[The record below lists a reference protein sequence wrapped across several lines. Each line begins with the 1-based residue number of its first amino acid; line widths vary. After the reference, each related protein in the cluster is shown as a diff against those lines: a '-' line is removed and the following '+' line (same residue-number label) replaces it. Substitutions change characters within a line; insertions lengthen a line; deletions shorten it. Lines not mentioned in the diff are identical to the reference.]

1 MRCVLDAGARLGEG
15 PIWASEE
22 AVLYWADSMA
32 QSLNRFDP
40 ATGARQC
47 WPVPDL
53 IGSFALCRTGG
64 ALLALRRGLAVLD
77 FESGVVRTV
86 KDFALAERDN
96 RFNDGKCDRRG
107 RFWAGTMHF
116 AGLPRQPRG
125 RLYRFEPDLS
135 HAVRETGI
143 RTSNGIG
150 WSPDDRTMYFTDTR
164 VSRIHAYDYDIETGA
179 NTRRRDFA
187 VVPEETGYPD
197 GLTVDSAGYVWS
209 VNWGGGRVVRW
220 GRRRVPCRRRGVL
233 PAGGGAFGSGAP
245 DTRGTHKDH
254 QADHRRPHGA
264 EITPS
269 GVARKPHR
277 GQALIRPRPCAPCTS
292 VRPPGVA
299 SGGKCGRRAASGRS
313 RSRSC
318 RRSARG
324 Y

>member
-209 VNWGGGRVVRW
+209 VNWGGGRVVRYAPD
-220 GRRRVPCRRRGVL
+220 GAVDRVVPIPVSRPTSVTIGGPDMRTLFVTSAREGL
-233 PAGGGAFGSGAP
+233 SDAELAREPMAGGIFAMEVEVPGLPEPRFGG
-245 DTRGTHKDH
+245 
-254 QADHRRPHGA
+254 
-264 EITPS
+264 
-269 GVARKPHR
+269 
-277 GQALIRPRPCAPCTS
+277 
-292 VRPPGVA
+292 
-299 SGGKCGRRAASGRS
+299 
-313 RSRSC
+313 
-318 RRSARG
+318 
-324 Y
+324 